1 MQFKFLAKTLFES
14 HIQLYFKLDAIGRWY
29 NERLAIMAE
38 EAKMS
43 TGTMG
48 WNTINS
54 ILGGG
59 ALATALG
66 VGIPALVK
74 ANDAEDKARHSHGRG
89 GCCSE
94 NTPVTRFEMEQSQ
107 RIALLEADKY
117 TDQKI
122 IEAYKQS
129 VADNKALEAQIVAL
143 TEKNNLA
150 HETIYK
156 ELVAQREAQLISN
169 AKFDKDIALGRQAD
183 FYQNQLNECRY
194 YKTKKVVAK
203 DDICPGVMPE
213 FNSWTAPT
221 TTDTA
226 TGA

>member
-1 MQFKFLAKTLFES
+1 
-14 HIQLYFKLDAIGRWY
+14 
-29 NERLAIMAE
+29 MAE

-48 WNTINS
+48 WNVLNS

-74 ANDAEDKARHSHGRG
+74 ANDAEDKAERKHYGRG
-89 GCCSE
+89 CGGCSE

-107 RIALLEADKY
+107 KIALLEADKY

-129 VADNKALEAQIVAL
+129 VADNKALEAQIAAL
-143 TEKNNLA
+143 TEKNNTA

-183 FYQNQLNECRY
+183 FFQNQLNECRY
-194 YKTKKVVAK
+194 YTTKKVVAK

-221 TTDTA
+221 TTAPA

>member
-1 MQFKFLAKTLFES
+1 M
-14 HIQLYFKLDAIGRWY
+14 
-29 NERLAIMAE
+29 E
-38 EAKMS
+38 EVKGFTS
-43 TGTMG
+43 TGSGM
-48 WNTINS
+48 WKAFNTL
-54 ILGGG
+54 LGAGG
-59 ALATALG
+59 LATGISALG
-66 VGIPALVK
+66 SK
-74 ANDAEDKARHSHGRG
+74 TSEDKVREIIREETGMRGHCHGG
-89 GCCSE
+89 YGVAVCSE

-143 TEKNNLA
+143 NEKNSAA

-156 ELVAQREAQLISN
+156 ELVAQREAQLVSN

-183 FYQNQLNECRY
+183 FYQNQLNECRFY
-194 YKTKKVVAK
+194 QTKKVVAK
-203 DDICPGVMPE
+203 SDICPSVMPE

-221 TTDTA
+221 APTTA
-226 TGA
+226 G